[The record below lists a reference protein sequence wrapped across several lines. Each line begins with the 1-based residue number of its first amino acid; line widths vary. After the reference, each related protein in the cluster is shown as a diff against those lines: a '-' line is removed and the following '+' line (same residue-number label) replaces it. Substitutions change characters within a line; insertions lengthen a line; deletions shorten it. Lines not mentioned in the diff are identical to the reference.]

1 MIFNI
6 KKIFKN
12 EEEKKD
18 ERSVKNFREI
28 YTRMLD
34 INPDNIAFVL
44 KEPQKA
50 KDQKPV
56 YVNVTSKEFYEDVVN
71 LGKAILDF
79 KNTGKERYGLITN
92 NRYEWPLI
100 YLAVT
105 SGVGSVVP
113 LDYMLSDEELL
124 KSINRIE
131 LDYLFYTKKH
141 EKFVEK
147 IIKNKLAPSI
157 KKYILIDNVRI
168 KREIEEE
175 IKDKENIILLNDLIE
190 EGLKKG
196 EDKKEEYLNLPIDV
210 NAECIYSFTSATTSE
225 SKIVVLT
232 QKNICANINAAM
244 KTFEGVVDENDRFL
258 SFLSIHHSFEST
270 IGQLTPIAMGSKIA
284 YVESLKKLGDN
295 IKEYNITT
303 MIVVPAVL
311 EAIYKQILKGIKKQG
326 KLKEYAL
333 AKATSNT
340 LYRLGIDKRR
350 YIFKSILK
358 SIGPD
363 LKLVVSGA
371 AALHTAVHKEFADLG
386 INILQGYGL
395 TETSPVIAVSHPKE
409 GPQFG
414 SVGKPVV
421 GVEVKIDEPNAEGI
435 GEILVKGD
443 NVFLKY
449 LNNEEANKKAF
460 TDDGYFKTGDLGYM
474 DKKGNI
480 YISGRIKNVIVLKNG
495 KNVFPEETQDLLD
508 KIPGVLET
516 FVFGYNKEN
525 PKNPKI
531 MAKIV
536 YDEKEFEG
544 KTEEEIKQILWEE
557 VKKINKKQPQYKYI
571 KDIIITKEP
580 LIRTTTQKIKI
591 YEEFERTI
599 KNI

>member
-44 KEPQKA
+44 KEPQKT

-79 KNTGKERYGLITN
+79 KKTGKERYGLITN

-105 SGVGSVVP
+105 SGVGSIVP

-244 KTFEGVVDENDRFL
+244 KTFEGEVDENDRFL

-395 TETSPVIAVSHPKE
+395 TETSPVISVSHPKE

-495 KNVFPEETQDLLD
+495 KNVFPEETQNLLD

>member
-105 SGVGSVVP
+105 SGVGSIVP

-141 EKFVEK
+141 EKFVER

-474 DKKGNI
+474 DKKGNM

>member
-44 KEPQKA
+44 KEPQKT

-79 KNTGKERYGLITN
+79 KKTGKERYGLITN

-105 SGVGSVVP
+105 SGVGSIVP

-244 KTFEGVVDENDRFL
+244 KTFEGEVDENDRFL

-395 TETSPVIAVSHPKE
+395 TETSPVISVSHPKE

>member
-44 KEPQKA
+44 KEPQKT

-105 SGVGSVVP
+105 SGVGNIVP

-340 LYRLGIDKRR
+340 LYRLGIDKKR

-474 DKKGNI
+474 DKKGNM

-536 YDEKEFEG
+536 YDEKEFEE

>member
-105 SGVGSVVP
+105 SGVGSIVP

-244 KTFEGVVDENDRFL
+244 KTFEGEVDENDRFL

-460 TDDGYFKTGDLGYM
+460 TDDGYFKTGDLGYI
-474 DKKGNI
+474 DKKGNM

>member
-105 SGVGSVVP
+105 SGVGSIVP

-175 IKDKENIILLNDLIE
+175 IKDKENIIILNDLIE

-244 KTFEGVVDENDRFL
+244 KTFEGEVDENDRFL

-460 TDDGYFKTGDLGYM
+460 TDDGYFKTGDLGYI

>member
-105 SGVGSVVP
+105 SGVGSIVP

-175 IKDKENIILLNDLIE
+175 IKDKENIILLNDLVE

-244 KTFEGVVDENDRFL
+244 KTFEGEVDENDRFL

-474 DKKGNI
+474 DKKGNM

>member
-105 SGVGSVVP
+105 SGVGSIVP

-244 KTFEGVVDENDRFL
+244 KTFEGEVDENDRFL

-474 DKKGNI
+474 DKKGNM

>member
-44 KEPQKA
+44 KEPQKT

-79 KNTGKERYGLITN
+79 KKTGKERYGLITN

-105 SGVGSVVP
+105 SGVGSIVP

-175 IKDKENIILLNDLIE
+175 IKDKENIILLNDLIA

-460 TDDGYFKTGDLGYM
+460 TDDGYFKTGDLGYI
-474 DKKGNI
+474 DKKGNM

-495 KNVFPEETQDLLD
+495 KNVFPEETQNLLD